1 MLLKGHW
8 RCLLKR
14 LDNDI
19 EYSTNVILSC
29 FALHNITQIWGDKY
43 IDYENLLDIIVREER
58 NARLRWRQYPNDF
71 QENAELR
78 DVLAQHVAGI

>member
-1 MLLKGHW
+1 MKGRW

-14 LDNDI
+14 LGNDI
-19 EYSTNVILSC
+19 EHVKNVILSC
-29 FALHNITQIWGDKY
+29 FVLHNITQIRGDKY
-43 IDYENLLDIIVREER
+43 VGNENLLDIIIREER
-58 NARLRWRQYPNDF
+58 NACLRRRQYPNGF

>member
-1 MLLKGHW
+1 MILL
-8 RCLLKR
+8 
-14 LDNDI
+14 
-19 EYSTNVILSC
+19 C
-29 FALHNITQIWGDKY
+29 FVLHNITQIQGGKY

-78 DVLAQHVAGI
+78 DVLAQTLLVFKKKQVENEDAEFIYLNDGRKK

>member
-1 MLLKGHW
+1 M
-8 RCLLKR
+8 
-14 LDNDI
+14 
-19 EYSTNVILSC
+19 ILSC
-29 FALHNITQIWGDKY
+29 FVLHNITQIQGDKY